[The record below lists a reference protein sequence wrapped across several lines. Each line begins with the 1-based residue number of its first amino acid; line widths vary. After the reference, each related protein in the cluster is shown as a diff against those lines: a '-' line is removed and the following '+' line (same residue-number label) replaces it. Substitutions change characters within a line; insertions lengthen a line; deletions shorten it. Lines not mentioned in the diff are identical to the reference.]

1 MQPSVLFRALLSV
14 GSVSLTAA
22 VLLGTAPASALT
34 INLPSDVT
42 CNWNDS
48 TKVLNCSSVSQ
59 PPTNPGGPTNCSLS
73 ATPSSL
79 TAAGPV
85 SLSVSCQGTVTGYQW
100 SASPAVQFNSG
111 ANTTT
116 NTNSAT
122 INANT
127 TFTVTASNDN
137 GSAQAVR
144 SVQVGA
150 VTGGISCPGF
160 NKTVVVNWDWNSNSI
175 PGNTIDTY
183 LSASTAIGTNG
194 ILVIPFTPTA
204 PANSTVAQLSLT
216 QFPGT
221 HMVNSKRV
229 AISTQPCD
237 LNPSEPMSTAQ
248 GTTPKLF
255 FVVGPAP
262 ISNLSGQPQAASLQP
277 GVQYYINVA
286 ERSGITGA
294 VPQGN
299 QTCVSGTTLGGYPNC
314 ELRIQVQKPSG
325 H

>member
-127 TFTVTASNDN
+127 TRGKRTYQKIFVIHSGTGVVT
-137 GSAQAVR
+137 
-144 SVQVGA
+144 
-150 VTGGISCPGF
+150 F
-160 NKTVVVNWDWNSNSI
+160 M
-175 PGNTIDTY
+175 
-183 LSASTAIGTNG
+183 
-194 ILVIPFTPTA
+194 PTA
-204 PANSTVAQLSLT
+204 CS
-216 QFPGT
+216 
-221 HMVNSKRV
+221 
-229 AISTQPCD
+229 II
-237 LNPSEPMSTAQ
+237 LNTSRA
-248 GTTPKLF
+248 
-255 FVVGPAP
+255 
-262 ISNLSGQPQAASLQP
+262 
-277 GVQYYINVA
+277 
-286 ERSGITGA
+286 
-294 VPQGN
+294 
-299 QTCVSGTTLGGYPNC
+299 
-314 ELRIQVQKPSG
+314 
-325 H
+325 